1 MTHSDNWQIET
12 NSINKVVDQSS
23 KEKEN
28 PNNEHIRNTHNDI
41 NHNTR
46 KKITVIADS
55 MEKLLQSKKCLQSIM
70 QLML

>member
-1 MTHSDNWQIET
+1 MNQSDNWQIET

-23 KEKEN
+23 KETEN
-28 PNNEHIRNTHNDI
+28 PNNEHIRNTHNDS

-55 MEKLLQSKKCLQSIM
+55 MRKLLRSKKCHQSMM

>member
-1 MTHSDNWQIET
+1 MNQSDNWQIET

-23 KEKEN
+23 KETEN
-28 PNNEHIRNTHNDI
+28 PNNEHIRNTHNDS

-46 KKITVIADS
+46 KKVTVIADS
-55 MEKLLQSKKCLQSIM
+55 MRKLLRSKKCHQSMM